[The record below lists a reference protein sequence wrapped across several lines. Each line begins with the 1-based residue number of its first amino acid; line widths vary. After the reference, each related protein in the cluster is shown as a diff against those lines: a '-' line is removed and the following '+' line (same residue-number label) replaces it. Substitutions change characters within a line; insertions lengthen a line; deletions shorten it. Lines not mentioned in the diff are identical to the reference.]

1 VSKRLRAS
9 DARNSQALQQCKR
22 LKMIKMQTN
31 SILDRVIDLRRDF
44 PILQRQVG
52 DKPLVYL
59 DNAATSQKPTAVI
72 QTLTDYYQGYNAN
85 VHRGV
90 HTLSEEA
97 TGAYEGARERVA
109 RFINAPSVKQ
119 VIFTSGT
126 TAGINLVVQT
136 WGRTNLGPKDE
147 VLITE
152 MEHHSNIVPW
162 QILRDQLGF
171 TLRYVPITD
180 NGLLDP
186 AQLDQLL
193 TERTKLFCFTHM
205 SNVVGTINPV
215 AQLAAAAHAVGAK
228 VMVDGAQSVPHMP
241 VDVQALD
248 VDFLAFSSHKMCG
261 PTGLGVLYGKRD
273 LLEAMPPFMGG
284 GDMIREVK
292 LSGSKWNSLPY
303 KFEAGT
309 PPIAEVIGLG
319 AAVDYLS
326 QVGMEWVHEHEQSLT
341 AYAYERLSTVEGL
354 RILGPGPTQRGG
366 LIAFTFNDVHPHDL
380 SALLDREGIAIRA
393 GHHCAQPVH
402 DRYNIVASARA
413 SFYLYNTPDE
423 IDQLVVALEKSHQIF
438 G

>member
-1 VSKRLRAS
+1 
-9 DARNSQALQQCKR
+9 
-22 LKMIKMQTN
+22 MQPN
-31 SILDRVIDLRRDF
+31 PILDRVQTLRKDF

-52 DKPLVYL
+52 NKPLIYL
-59 DNAATSQKPTAVI
+59 DNAATSQKPTAVL
-72 QTLTDYYQGYNAN
+72 QALDDYYQRHNSN

-97 TGAYEGARERVA
+97 TQAYEDARAKVA
-109 RFINAPSVKQ
+109 HFINAPSPKQ
-119 VIFTSGT
+119 VIFTAGT
-126 TAGINLVVQT
+126 TGSINLVAYT
-136 WGRTNLGPKDE
+136 WGRANLGPGDE

-162 QILRDQLGF
+162 QMLRDQVGF
-171 TLRYVPITD
+171 TLRHVPITD
-180 NGLLDP
+180 NGLLDLS
-186 AQLDQLL
+186 QLDQLL

-215 AQLAAAAHAVGAK
+215 AQLVQAAHAVGAK
-228 VMVDGAQSVPHMP
+228 VMLDGAQSVPHLP

-248 VDFLAFSSHKMCG
+248 VDFMAFSSHKMCG
-261 PTGLGVLYGKRD
+261 PTGLGVLYGKRE

-292 LSGSKWNSLPY
+292 LSGSKWNTLPY

-309 PPIAEVIGLG
+309 PPIAQVIGLG

-326 QVGMEWVHEHEQSLT
+326 QVGMAWLHDHERLLT
-341 AYAYERLSTVEGL
+341 HYAYERLSAIEGL
-354 RILGPGPTQRGG
+354 RILGPGADQRGG
-366 LIAFTFNDVHPHDL
+366 LIAFTLNEVHPHDL

-402 DRYNIVASARA
+402 DRYDIVASARA
-413 SFYLYNTPDE
+413 SFYLYNTIDE
-423 IDQLVVALEKSHQIF
+423 IDQLVTALEKSSIF
-438 G
+438 FG

>member
-1 VSKRLRAS
+1 MQSLPSTADRL
-9 DARNSQALQQCKR
+9 NT
-22 LKMIKMQTN
+22 I
-31 SILDRVIDLRRDF
+31 RRDF

-52 DKPLVYL
+52 DQPLVYL
-59 DNAATSQKPTAVI
+59 DNAATSQKPAAVL
-72 QTLTDYYQGYNAN
+72 QTLDDYYRRYNAN

-97 TGAYEGARERVA
+97 TQAYEDARVRIA
-109 RFINAPSVKQ
+109 RFINAPSAKQ

-126 TAGINLVVQT
+126 TAGINLVAYT
-136 WGRTNLGPKDE
+136 WGRANLGPGDE

-162 QILRDQLGF
+162 QILREQTGF

-180 NGLLDP
+180 EGLLDLS
-186 AQLDQLL
+186 QLDQLL

-215 AQLAAAAHAVGAK
+215 RELVQAAHAVGAK
-228 VMVDGAQSVPHMP
+228 VLVDGAQSVPHLP

-248 VDFLAFSSHKMCG
+248 VDFFVFSSHKMCG
-261 PTGLGVLYGKRD
+261 PTGLGVLYGKRE

-292 LSGSKWNSLPY
+292 LSGSKWNALPY

-309 PPIAEVIGLG
+309 PAIAEVIGLG

-326 QVGMEWVHEHEQSLT
+326 AIGMEFVHEHEQWLT
-341 AYAYERLSTVEGL
+341 RYAYEQLSTLAGL
-354 RILGPGPTQRGG
+354 RILGPGPEQRGG
-366 LIAFTFNDVHPHDL
+366 LIAFTLNDVHPHDL
-380 SALLDREGIAIRA
+380 SALLDRQGIAIRA

-402 DRYNIVASARA
+402 DRYGVVASARA
-413 SFYLYNTPDE
+413 SFYLYNTPAE
-423 IDQLVVALEKSHQIF
+423 VDQLVVGLAQASSFF

>member
-1 VSKRLRAS
+1 
-9 DARNSQALQQCKR
+9 
-22 LKMIKMQTN
+22 METN
-31 SILDRVIDLRRDF
+31 SIVERVRQLRKDF
-44 PILQRQVG
+44 PILERQIG
-52 DKPLVYL
+52 SKPLVYL
-59 DNAATSQKPTAVI
+59 DNAATSQKPTAVL
-72 QTLTDYYQGYNAN
+72 QTLDNYYQRHNSN

-97 TGAYEGARERVA
+97 TGAYEEARERVA
-109 RFINAPSVKQ
+109 RFINAPSSKQ
-119 VIFTSGT
+119 VIFTPGT
-126 TAGINLVVQT
+126 TGGINLVAYT
-136 WGRTNLGPKDE
+136 WGRANLKPGDE

-180 NGLLDP
+180 DGQLDLS
-186 AQLDQLL
+186 QLDQLL
-193 TERTKLFCFTHM
+193 TERTKLFCFNHM

-215 AQLAAAAHAVGAK
+215 VELIAAAHKVGAK
-228 VMVDGAQSVPHMP
+228 VMLDGAQSVPHLP

-248 VDFLAFSSHKMCG
+248 VDFMAFSSHKMCG

-292 LSGSKWNSLPY
+292 LSGSKWNTLPY

-326 QVGMEWVHEHEQSLT
+326 SVGMAWIHAHERWLT
-341 AYAYERLSTVEGL
+341 QYAYDRLSAIEGL
-354 RILGPGPTQRGG
+354 RILGPGPAQRGG
-366 LIAFTFNDVHPHDL
+366 LIAFTLNDLHPHDL

-402 DRYNIVASARA
+402 DRFGIVASARA
-413 SFYLYNTPDE
+413 SFYLYNTTE
-423 IDQLVVALEKSHQIF
+423 EVDQLAVALEKSSHFF
-438 G
+438 GL

>member
-1 VSKRLRAS
+1 
-9 DARNSQALQQCKR
+9 
-22 LKMIKMQTN
+22 M
-31 SILDRVIDLRRDF
+31 LDRAVDLRKEF
-44 PILQRQVG
+44 PILQRQVS
-52 DKPLVYL
+52 DKLLVYL

-72 QTLTDYYQGYNAN
+72 QTLDDYYQRHNSN

-97 TGAYEGARERVA
+97 TQAYEDARVRVA
-109 RFINAPSVKQ
+109 HFINAPSPKQ

-126 TAGINLVVQT
+126 TAGINLVAYT
-136 WGRTNLGPKDE
+136 WGRANLGPGDE

-171 TLRYVPITD
+171 TLRYVPMTD
-180 NGLLDP
+180 EGLLDLS
-186 AQLDQLL
+186 QLPQLL

-215 AQLAAAAHAVGAK
+215 VQLVQAAHAVGAK
-228 VMVDGAQSVPHMP
+228 VLLDGAQSVPHLP

-248 VDFLAFSSHKMCG
+248 VDFMAFSSHKMCG
-261 PTGLGVLYGKRD
+261 PTGLGVLYGKRE
-273 LLEAMPPFMGG
+273 LLEAMPPFLGG

-309 PPIAEVIGLG
+309 PPIAQVIGLG

-326 QVGMEWVHEHEQSLT
+326 QVGMAWIHSHERVLT
-341 AYAYERLSTVEGL
+341 TYAYERLSSVEGL
-354 RILGPGPTQRGG
+354 RILGPGPEQRGG
-366 LIAFTFNDVHPHDL
+366 LIAFTLNDLHPHDL

-402 DRYNIVASARA
+402 DRYAIVASARA

-423 IDQLVVALEKSHQIF
+423 IDQLVAALKKSSMFF

>member
-1 VSKRLRAS
+1 
-9 DARNSQALQQCKR
+9 
-22 LKMIKMQTN
+22 MI
-31 SILDRVIDLRRDF
+31 RRDF

-59 DNAATSQKPTAVI
+59 DNAATSQKPAAVL
-72 QTLTDYYQGYNAN
+72 QTLDDYYQRHNSN

-97 TGAYEGARERVA
+97 TQAYEDARTRVA
-109 RFINAPSVKQ
+109 QFINAPSTKQ
-119 VIFTSGT
+119 IIFTGGT
-126 TAGINLVVQT
+126 TASINLVAYT
-136 WGRTNLGPKDE
+136 WGRANLGPGDE

-162 QILRDQLGF
+162 QILREQLGF
-171 TLRYVPITD
+171 TLRHVPMTD
-180 NGLLDP
+180 NGLLDLSH
-186 AQLDQLL
+186 LDQLL

-205 SNVVGTINPV
+205 SNVVGAINPV
-215 AQLAAAAHAVGAK
+215 VQLVAAAHAVGAK
-228 VMVDGAQSVPHMP
+228 VMLDGAQSVPHLP

-309 PPIAEVIGLG
+309 PPIAQVIGLG

-326 QVGMEWVHEHEQSLT
+326 QVGMTWVHEHEQLLT
-341 AYAYERLSTVEGL
+341 KYAYDRLRAVEGL
-354 RILGPGPTQRGG
+354 RILGPGPEQRGG
-366 LIAFTFNDVHPHDL
+366 LLAFTLNDVHPHDL

-402 DRYNIVASARA
+402 DRFGIVASARA
-413 SFYLYNTPDE
+413 SFYLYNTTE
-423 IDQLVVALEKSHQIF
+423 EVDQLITALEKSSTFF